1 MHGEWC
7 YLGLQHLK
15 MFRPHSRSCVGL
27 DLRVGCMTF
36 VRSSSSVVTSG
47 TSRGARIRPEVPTLT
62 VGTPALEP
70 PQSAP
75 RTPLKRGSRAT
86 VPLPGPI
93 WSSMRSGPEQAGSQ
107 WSLFPPLE
115 FSKQEGCTVRTYV
128 CTYVQGSSTN
138 NKQLET
144 GPKGPLTQDPPS

>member
-36 VRSSSSVVTSG
+36 VHSSSSVVTSG

-107 WSLFPPLE
+107 WILFPPLE
-115 FSKQEGCTVRTYV
+115 FLTQEGCTVRTYV
-128 CTYVQGSSTN
+128 CTYIGRIQQTESN
-138 NKQLET
+138 WRR
-144 GPKGPLTQDPPS
+144 GPKDP